1 MSDNIME
8 QIIPY
13 TNITVSRVIFAFIVL
28 ILGFFLSKYLVYVF
42 KKGIKKARIPDL
54 TIQFLAHFLSA
65 FLYVVVF
72 LAFLK
77 SMNFDVDSY
86 IVGISAIIGL
96 VLGLGLQDT
105 FTNITA
111 GVWIAVIRPINIG
124 ESVVLSGQT
133 GKVKS
138 IGIMSTELL
147 TPDNQLIIIPNKLVW
162 GSSIVNMTHMPTRK
176 VTVDVGISYSSDLE
190 KAIKVALDLM
200 KSNPFI
206 LQDPEPTVITTELA
220 DSSVNLVLGA
230 WTKTGDLGTVKNALT
245 SGILDAYKKEGIEI
259 PFPQLDI
266 NIKSTEIKEIVKNES
281 A

>member
-1 MSDNIME
+1 
-8 QIIPY
+8 
-13 TNITVSRVIFAFIVL
+13 
-28 ILGFFLSKYLVYVF
+28 
-42 KKGIKKARIPDL
+42 
-54 TIQFLAHFLSA
+54 
-65 FLYVVVF
+65 
-72 LAFLK
+72 
-77 SMNFDVDSY
+77 
-86 IVGISAIIGL
+86 
-96 VLGLGLQDT
+96 
-105 FTNITA
+105 
-111 GVWIAVIRPINIG
+111 
-124 ESVVLSGQT
+124 
-133 GKVKS
+133 
-138 IGIMSTELL
+138 
-147 TPDNQLIIIPNKLVW
+147 
-162 GSSIVNMTHMPTRK
+162 
-176 VTVDVGISYSSDLE
+176 VDVGISYSSDLE